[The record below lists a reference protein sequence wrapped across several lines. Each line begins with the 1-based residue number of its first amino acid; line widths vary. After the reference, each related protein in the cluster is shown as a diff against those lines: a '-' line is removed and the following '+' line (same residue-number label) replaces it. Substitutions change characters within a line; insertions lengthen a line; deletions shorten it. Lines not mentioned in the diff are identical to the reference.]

1 MILYIL
7 KDLSRRAHSCLFL
20 GGNFGII
27 SLSIPFWEVSV
38 PVKKNRNRVLEPGFQ
53 ISFVFLALFAVV
65 TALQREYALAVA
77 EALVALLCY
86 LAFRRDAQRRKKAIV
101 KFMNALNGDM
111 DVAAKDAMVNSPM
124 PMVIFRPESG
134 EIIWT
139 NDRFLHLAGEKDHLF
154 DTKLEGL
161 VEGFSTRWLMEGKS
175 VCPEEARLGRRR
187 FQVFGHLVRTD
198 EAGQS
203 SGFLATTYWVDI
215 TDLSQARDAYL
226 ATRPVVAL
234 LVLDNYEEVLK
245 TVSDSERSA
254 LLSEINQRL
263 AAWTEPCGGLF
274 CGIDRD
280 RYLFVFEERYLQG
293 FIDEKFS
300 IIDSIREVKA
310 AEGSPVTLSIGI
322 GREGEGFQE
331 LYRYASLSVEMA
343 LSRGGDQAVVRNKVG
358 FEFYGGVAKELER
371 RTKVRSRVMAN
382 ALKSLIADSTAV
394 IVMGHRA
401 PDMDAVGACAGVCAV
416 CRKLGVSAYIVKD
429 PGDPP
434 GKVMADR
441 LLAHEQY
448 KNRFITPQDALVSAN
463 ASTLLVVVDTNRPDQ
478 VQSEALLKSCP
489 KVAVIDHHRRA
500 AAYIEGAA
508 LNFHEPYAS
517 SACELV
523 TELLQYLL
531 DSADLLR
538 VEAEAL
544 LGGIMLDTKNFTM
557 RTGGRTFEAAA
568 FLRRAGAD
576 TAEVK
581 RFFQTDLAATIAKLD
596 LIRSARLYRDNIA
609 LVAVE
614 EPVDRVAA
622 AQCADELLNISGI
635 ESSFVVFPGAEGVT
649 MVSAR
654 STGKPNVQVIL
665 EALGG
670 GGNAAVA
677 GAQVPDKAVFQVL
690 DDLKAAID
698 QYFEEN

>member
-1 MILYIL
+1 MLVY
-7 KDLSRRAHSCLFL
+7 CV
-20 GGNFGII
+20 GICYNTHEY
-27 SLSIPFWEVSV
+27 SLFWEVR
-38 PVKKNRNRVLEPGFQ
+38 PFVKKSRNRVLDPGFQ
-53 ISFVFLALFAVV
+53 LSFVFLFLFALISAVMG
-65 TALQREYALAVA
+65 QYALAVA
-77 EALVALLCY
+77 EGAAALLCY
-86 LAFRRDAQRRKKAIV
+86 LGFRQDNRRRKKAIV
-101 KFMNALNGDM
+101 KFMNSLSGDI
-111 DVAAKDAMVNSPM
+111 DVAAKDSMVNSPM

-175 VCPEEARLGRRR
+175 VCPQEVTLGRRR
-187 FQVFGHLVRTD
+187 FQVYGHLVRT
-198 EAGQS
+198 EEKSRS
-203 SGFLATTYWVDI
+203 SGFLATTYWMDI
-215 TDLSQARDAYL
+215 TDLSQVRDDYY

-245 TVSDSERSA
+245 NVSDSARSA

-263 AAWTEPCGGLF
+263 AAWAEPCGGLF

-300 IIDSIREVKA
+300 VLDAVRQVTSVD
-310 AEGSPVTLSIGI
+310 GSPVTLSIGM
-322 GREGEGFQE
+322 GRGGEGFEE
-331 LYRYASLSVEMA
+331 LYRYAALSVEMA
-343 LSRGGDQAVVRNKVG
+343 LSRGGDQAVVRNKAG
-358 FEFYGGVAKELER
+358 FEFYGGQAKELEK

-382 ALKSLIADSTAV
+382 ALKALIADSSAV
-394 IVMGHRA
+394 VVMGHKA

-416 CRKLGVSAYIVKD
+416 ARKLGVPAYIVRD
-429 PGDPP
+429 TGSNVP
-434 GKVMADR
+434 GKVMVDR
-441 LLAHEQY
+441 LMAQEYY
-448 KNRFITPQDALVSAN
+448 KDRFILPQDALVNAN

-478 VQSEALLKSCP
+478 VQAEALLESCT

-500 AAYIEGAA
+500 AEYIEGAA

-517 SACELV
+517 SACEL
-523 TELLQYLL
+523 TAELLQYLL
-531 DSADLLR
+531 DSSDLLR

-544 LGGIMLDTKNFTM
+544 LAGIMLDTKNFTM

-581 RFFQTDLAATIAKLD
+581 KLFQTDLAGTFAKLD
-596 LIRSARLYRDNIA
+596 LIRSARLYREGLV

-614 EPVDRVAA
+614 EPVGRVTA
-622 AQCADELLNISGI
+622 AQCADELLNISGV
-635 ESSFVVFPGAEGVT
+635 ESSFVVFPSQDGVT
-649 MVSAR
+649 MISAR
-654 STGKPNVQVIL
+654 SMGATNVQVIL
-665 EALGG
+665 EDLGG

-677 GAQVPDKAVFQVL
+677 GAQIPGKSVGQVL
-690 DDLKAAID
+690 SELKAAID
-698 QYFEEN
+698 RYFEED